1 MRRGEGIDAVLHRHD
16 STDMLPRPLEPDAN
30 LVDLR
35 ILATSD
41 VHGWLA
47 DWDYHAAQPSSACLA
62 RAADLV
68 DLARVG
74 SPNTMLFDNGDF
86 LQGSPLADQHAAM
99 TTANPVIAAMNHMRY
114 DAATLGNHEF
124 NFGLGVLEAV
134 LAEAEFPVVSA
145 NVSHVDGRPLVA
157 RSVVLDRR
165 VVDGHGGLHD
175 LRVGVIGFLP
185 VQIMTWDAAHLTGR
199 LRVEAMTAAA
209 RNQLPDLR
217 AHCDVVV
224 ALCHAG
230 IGSASAPDT
239 SEDAATALAG
249 IDGID
254 VVIAGHS
261 HLVFP
266 SPQFRGVDGVDADAG
281 TLQGKPAVMPGARG
295 SHLGVVDLRLRIRD
309 WGIVSARSAAVPVG
323 SCHVHQGLLEVIRAP
338 HDAVRA
344 RMEQAIGHNP
354 DPINSF
360 FAMVAPSRATALIAD
375 ASARHLR
382 GKMKGTI
389 LGTGQPF
396 KCGGRGG
403 PSHYTD
409 IPAGKLALRHAG
421 DLYGYPNTIA
431 ALHLTG
437 EEIRLW
443 LERAA
448 GAFRQIRAGGTDQML
463 LDPHF
468 PSYNF
473 DLVHGVDFTIDLS
486 SPAMFDGAGLRV
498 SDGRIRNLTL
508 GGAPLDPA
516 AAFVV
521 ATSSYR
527 AGGSGG
533 FAPRPPSLSDPTR
546 LTDVLADYM
555 ADPAPPPETPFWRFG
570 AMPGTSVTFATSPR
584 AVDHMDEVSHLAL
597 TPLGLDAAGF
607 MTMRLAL

>member
-1 MRRGEGIDAVLHRHD
+1 MEVVLNRLG
-16 STDMLPRPLEPDAN
+16 STDTLPLVSDPDGTH
-30 LVDLR
+30 VDLR

-47 DWDYHAAQPSSACLA
+47 DWDYHAARPSGACLA

-68 DLARVG
+68 GRARAG
-74 SPNTMLFDNGDF
+74 SVNTLLFDNGDF
-86 LQGSPLADQHAAM
+86 LQGSALADQYAA
-99 TTANPVIAAMNHMRY
+99 TTDANPVIAAMNHLRY

-124 NFGLGVLEAV
+124 NFGLEVLDAV
-134 LAEAEFPVVSA
+134 LDGVGFPVVSA

-165 VVDGHGGLHD
+165 VLDGTGVPHD

-199 LRVEAMTAAA
+199 LQVEAMTAAA
-209 RNQLPDLR
+209 RDQIPALQARCDL
-217 AHCDVVV
+217 VV

-230 IGSASAPDT
+230 IGPASAPEG

-266 SPQFRGVDGVDADAG
+266 SPQFRGMEGVDAEAG
-281 TLQGKPAVMPGARG
+281 TLQGKPAVMPGARA
-295 SHLGVVDLRLRIRD
+295 SHLGVVDLRLRTTD
-309 WGIVSARSAAVPVG
+309 WGIVSASSAAVPVG
-323 SCHVHQGLLEVIRAP
+323 TCAVQPDLLDVIRAP
-338 HDAVRA
+338 HHAVRT
-344 RMEQAIGHNP
+344 RMERAIGQTS

-375 ASARHLR
+375 ASARHMG
-382 GKMKGTI
+382 GKIGGAV

-409 IPAGKLALRHAG
+409 IPAGALALRHAG
-421 DLYGYPNTIA
+421 DLYSYPNTIA
-431 ALHLTG
+431 ALHMTG
-437 EEIRLW
+437 EEIALW

-448 GAFRQIRAGGTDQML
+448 GVFRQIRPGEADQPL
-463 LDPHF
+463 LDPFF

-473 DLVHGVDFTIDLS
+473 DLVHGVEFTINLS
-486 SPAMFDGAGLRV
+486 RPAMFDGAGVRV
-498 SDGRIRNLTL
+498 SDGRIGNLTL
-508 GGAPLDPA
+508 GGDPLDRA
-516 AAFVV
+516 ADFVV

-533 FAPRPPSLSDPTR
+533 FAPRAPSLIDPAR

-555 ADPAPPPETPFWRFG
+555 ADPAPPPQTPFWRFA
-570 AMPGTSVTFATSPR
+570 AMPGTSVIFPTSPR
-584 AVDHMDEVSHLAL
+584 AVDHMDEVPHLAL
-597 TPLGLDAAGF
+597 TPLGLDSAGF